1 MVICPVAIAVG
12 CKKCPV
18 FKICPATFT
27 LGDQKKAA
35 ADDEKTPSKPA
46 SKSAAKSASGK
57 GRKS

>member
-18 FKICPATFT
+18 FKICPATSI

-35 ADDEKTPSKPA
+35 ETDEKPASKPA
-46 SKSAAKSASGK
+46 SKTGSKTASGK
-57 GRKS
+57 GRKT